1 MSLLKKM
8 KREINTII
16 IDDHAI
22 FAEGLCSFLGSD
34 YLRVKRIFTS
44 SKEALKYLK
53 STNDI
58 DLVFSDI
65 NMPEINGID
74 LTKKI
79 KNHNNKIK
87 IIMVSMYED
96 QNIIKEA
103 YKNQA
108 DGYLSKK
115 SSLSNF
121 KKAIKYAFQDLKYT
135 NPAIKETYE
144 FQDKL
149 TLKYS
154 LTNREKEILSY
165 LIKEKSNIEIGSLLN
180 ISKRTVET
188 HRKNIMLKLD
198 VKNSIGIAVKT
209 LKYNLLS

>member
-1 MSLLKKM
+1 M
-8 KREINTII
+8 KIDINIVI

-22 FAEGLCSFLGSD
+22 FANGLCSLLESES
-34 YLRVKRIFTS
+34 YNIKRIFTS
-44 SKEALKYLK
+44 SKDALNYL
-53 STNDI
+53 SYSEEI

>member
-8 KREINTII
+8 KRAINTII

-209 LKYNLLS
+209 LQYNLLS

>member
-1 MSLLKKM
+1 M

-22 FAEGLCSFLGSD
+22 FAKGLCSFLESD

-44 SKEALKYLK
+44 SKEALKYLR

-87 IIMVSMYED
+87 IIIVSMYED
-96 QNIIKEA
+96 HNIIKEA
-103 YKNQA
+103 YKNRA

-135 NPAIKETYE
+135 NPVIKETCE

-180 ISKRTVET
+180 ISRRTVET

-209 LKYNLLS
+209 LQYNLLS

>member
-1 MSLLKKM
+1 M

-16 IDDHAI
+16 IDDHEI
-22 FAEGLCSFLGSD
+22 FAEGLCSFLESD
-34 YLRVKRIFTS
+34 YLRVKRIFKS

-154 LTNREKEILSY
+154 LTIREKEILSY

-209 LKYNLLS
+209 LQYNLLS

>member
-16 IDDHAI
+16 IDDHVI
-22 FAEGLCSFLGSD
+22 FAEGLCSFLKSD

-209 LKYNLLS
+209 LQYNLLS

>member
-1 MSLLKKM
+1 M

-16 IDDHAI
+16 IDDHEI
-22 FAEGLCSFLGSD
+22 FAEGLCSFLKSD

>member
-1 MSLLKKM
+1 
-8 KREINTII
+8 
-16 IDDHAI
+16 
-22 FAEGLCSFLGSD
+22 
-34 YLRVKRIFTS
+34 
-44 SKEALKYLK
+44 
-53 STNDI
+53 
-58 DLVFSDI
+58 
-65 NMPEINGID
+65 
-74 LTKKI
+74 
-79 KNHNNKIK
+79 
-87 IIMVSMYED
+87 MYED

>member
-16 IDDHAI
+16 IDDHEI
-22 FAEGLCSFLGSD
+22 FAEGLCSFLESD